1 MVINVQKEIIM
12 KKTYMQ
18 PELKVVVIKRSHVLL
33 GASVG
38 VETGK
43 SLGDEFEDDDITY

>member
-1 MVINVQKEIIM
+1 M

-18 PELKVVVIKRSHVLL
+18 PELKVVVIKRSNVLL
-33 GASVG
+33 SASVG

-43 SLGDEFEDDDITY
+43 SLGDEFDEDDVTY